1 MGSVKE
7 QSPRL
12 ETSDPQRDDSPHA
25 RSTHS
30 IRKPIQDQESLHPG
44 RVLHDTEQIPPS
56 DTPLEHDHA
65 LLAAPLTDAP
75 RGHSSLSPSN
85 DELYPTLLDRSS
97 GSSADSLSKFSFASQ
112 FSQLTSLR
120 LPDAQSFSMGITSI
134 PTAPK
139 AAKAF
144 SSAAEQMRRW
154 LRKANNILTGMDAED
169 DAQWAAAAGREG
181 LENIEKAIGRFEKLI
196 HLYVKAIEN
205 LQERSDISDVAT
217 EALQTLVEQMEVV
230 LGDWNKVRNHLKT
243 VKSQVELAMEWEE
256 LWNVVLGDIEQE
268 ADRLNLLIFEME
280 EKRHMSP
287 SPEQMADNIALDAQ
301 ELETIVEEA
310 PTSAQIQAKHRF
322 SLPAAFS
329 ADSPLTSP
337 GFAKAQDDS
346 NLMAL
351 FARMQPLRASMD
363 FLPMT
368 LSNFRSRAEK
378 SLPSACKQLENRR
391 KGLEQKW
398 KVLERDAETLRRELS
413 EDRWILV
420 FRNAGRQAEKLCE
433 SVERSISKLQE
444 SIDAGVHHISPASL
458 AKKIESYEAK
468 KMHYGPAVDR
478 VLAIIEKGVK
488 DRQTINGEV
497 LRLHLDS
504 RARWTALESRMKEL
518 DLSLDDLN
526 GNSKTQQL
534 RDSISTIVSLD
545 RSAPGSAVDT
555 PGSSP
560 ASSVMGTPNGKG
572 DGFAP
577 TINGASRRSSLA
589 SYSTSRPSSS
599 RRVLTAPGNSGSV
612 QGPRKTPFSRSVTL
626 DSWSVSRGTSPS
638 TSTRKTMSTP
648 TPGSRPQRPSLPLS
662 DGSKPRWNSS
672 TKTVHNDYR
681 PPSRTAAL
689 LTPST
694 GRKSSLSYRSPSSM
708 GSSLYTPGLPLPS
721 PLGRSNTSSPAPQ
734 PNKPSLASRPRLS
747 GAQSSLGLRQP
758 STPTTPHTNLYSG
771 LGRQSSASPYP
782 PLPSSS
788 ESAVLIEEPAT
799 LESPEQSSPSP
810 SRRAAASSKMVRPAT
825 AMASSRRVSMLPQ
838 PKKPV
843 SPLGISGAG
852 RESAMGR
859 R

>member
-1 MGSVKE
+1 MGSIKQQAQE
-7 QSPRL
+7 SGHSGR
-12 ETSDPQRDDSPHA
+12 QRSDSPHA
-25 RSTHS
+25 RSSSSALNT
-30 IRKPIQDQESLHPG
+30 IRDEESVQSGQSGQSLH
-44 RVLHDTEQIPPS
+44 EFEEIIPPLN
-56 DTPLEHDHA
+56 TLEHEGI
-65 LLAAPLTDAP
+65 PPPTSSTDIP
-75 RGHSSLSPSN
+75 GGRSSFSPNNEESYFN
-85 DELYPTLLDRSS
+85 LPNRSS
-97 GSSADSLSKFSFASQ
+97 GSSMDSLSKLSFTSQ

-120 LPDAQSFSMGITSI
+120 LPDAESFSMGMSSI

-144 SSAAEQMRRW
+144 SDAAEQMRKW
-154 LRKANNILTGMDAED
+154 LRKANDILTGMDADD

-181 LENIEKAIGRFEKLI
+181 LEDIEKAIGRFEGLV

-205 LQERSDISDVAT
+205 LQERSDIADVPPDEL
-217 EALQTLVEQMEVV
+217 EALVEQMEVV
-230 LGDWNKVRNHLKT
+230 LGDWNKVRKHLKT
-243 VKSQVELAMEWEE
+243 VKMQVELAMEWEE

-287 SPEQMADNIALDAQ
+287 PPEEAPDNMGFDVQ

-310 PTSAQIQAKHRF
+310 PANAQLQAKHRF

-351 FARMQPLRASMD
+351 FARMQPLRASLD

-378 SLPSACKQLENRR
+378 SLPSACKELEGRR
-391 KGLEQKW
+391 KGLELKW

-444 SIDAGVHHISPASL
+444 SIDAGAHHVNSAAM

-468 KMHYGPAVDR
+468 KMHYGPAVER

-488 DRQTINGEV
+488 DRQTINGGV

-504 RARWTALESRMKEL
+504 RARWTALESQMKEL
-518 DLSLDDLN
+518 DMSLENLSSTKN
-526 GNSKTQQL
+526 QQL

-560 ASSVMGTPNGKG
+560 ASSVMGTPNGKADSFPPG
-572 DGFAP
+572 
-577 TINGASRRSSLA
+577 INGASRRSSLT

-599 RRVLTAPGNSGSV
+599 RRMFTAPGSAGSQV
-612 QGPRKTPFSRSVTL
+612 PRKTPISRSMTS
-626 DSWSVSRGTSPS
+626 DSWSVSRGASPS
-638 TSTRKTMSTP
+638 PSARKFFSTP
-648 TPGSRPQRPSLPLS
+648 TPGGRPQRPSLTLS
-662 DGSKPRWNSS
+662 DGSKPRWNPS
-672 TKTVHNDYR
+672 TKTEHNDYR
-681 PPSRTAAL
+681 PPSRFTAHL
-689 LTPST
+689 NPST
-694 GRKSSLSYRSPSSM
+694 GRKSSLSFRPPSSI
-708 GSSLYTPGLPLPS
+708 GSPYTSGLPLPS
-721 PLGRSNTSSPAPQ
+721 PLSRSGTSSPVRQ
-734 PNKPSLASRPRLS
+734 PRTSSLPHRPGLPS
-747 GAQSSLGLRQP
+747 GAQTSLGHRQC
-758 STPTTPHTNLYSG
+758 STPTAPLTNPRSRLS
-771 LGRQSSASPYP
+771 RQSSASPCP
-782 PLPSSS
+782 PLPSST
-788 ESAVLIEEPAT
+788 ERTTLMAEPASF
-799 LESPEQSSPSP
+799 ESPEQPSP
-810 SRRAAASSKMVRPAT
+810 SKRGTATKVARPAT
-825 AMASSRRVSMLPQ
+825 AMAGSRRISLLPQ

-843 SPLGISGAG
+843 SPLMNSGAG